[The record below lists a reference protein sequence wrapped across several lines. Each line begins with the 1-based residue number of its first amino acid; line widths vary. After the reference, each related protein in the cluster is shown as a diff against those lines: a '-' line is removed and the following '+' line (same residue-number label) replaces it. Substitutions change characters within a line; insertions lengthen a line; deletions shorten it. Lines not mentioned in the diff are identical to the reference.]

1 MAAHSEPALG
11 PCAVDVFAAAPG
23 VKRPERLV
31 ARVLI
36 VSPDAGGMSD
46 AIQRTLD
53 SGLPNYEQIA
63 FNTRRDFRRG
73 LSSQATVVVAG
84 GDGTI
89 AFVARAL
96 AGSRRRLGI
105 LPLGTYNNFARG
117 LGIPTNLRR
126 ALAVIRA
133 GRTRSVTLGRVN
145 DHYFLEAAA
154 IGIFG
159 EAILLGEKAKDGAL
173 TSISRELGA
182 VVKAQ
187 PFAFTT
193 RGDFEGHGRSRSLVF
208 TNTPSTGSRLPIG
221 TTEPTDPYLELSVGV
236 GASRSDLLG
245 RLVASSIRDKHEDDD
260 TISFRFRALT
270 ITTKPR
276 MAVVADNQRAG
287 RTPATVQAVP
297 GALRVIVPA

>member
-1 MAAHSEPALG
+1 
-11 PCAVDVFAAAPG
+11 VDVVATAPG

-53 SGLPNYEQIA
+53 SGLPTYEQIA
-63 FNTRRDFRRG
+63 FNPRRDFRRG

-117 LGIPTNLRR
+117 LGIPINLRS
-126 ALAVIRA
+126 ALAIVRA

-173 TSISRELGA
+173 MSISRELGA

-221 TTEPTDPYLELSVGV
+221 TTEPTDPFLELSVGV
-236 GASRSDLLG
+236 GESRSDLVG

-276 MAVVADNQRAG
+276 MAVIADNERAG

>member
-1 MAAHSEPALG
+1 VDLAAK
-11 PCAVDVFAAAPG
+11 AADM
-23 VKRPERLV
+23 KRAQRVVTRL
-31 ARVLI
+31 LI

-46 AIQRTLD
+46 AIQGTLD
-53 SGLPNYEQIA
+53 AGLPRYQQIA
-63 FNTRRDFRRG
+63 FDPRKDFRRG

-89 AFVARAL
+89 AFVARAM
-96 AGSRRRLGI
+96 AGTRRRLGI

-126 ALAVIRA
+126 AIGVVRA
-133 GRTRSVTLGRVN
+133 GRTRFVTLGRVN
-145 DHYFLEAAA
+145 DRYFLEAASV
-154 IGIFG
+154 GIFG
-159 EAILLGEKAKDGAL
+159 EAILLGEKAKDGEL
-173 TSISRELGA
+173 TSASRELGA

-187 PFAFTT
+187 PFAFST

-221 TTEPTDPYLELSVGV
+221 SAAPTDPYLELSVGV
-236 GASRSDLLG
+236 GESRLDLVG

-260 TISFRFRALT
+260 AISFQFRSLT

-276 MAVVADNQRAG
+276 MAVVADNERAG

-297 GALRVIVPA
+297 RALRVIVPA

>member
-1 MAAHSEPALG
+1 
-11 PCAVDVFAAAPG
+11 VDLVATVADM
-23 VKRPERLV
+23 KRPERTVTRL
-31 ARVLI
+31 LI
-36 VSPDAGGMSD
+36 VSHDAGGMSE
-46 AIQRTLD
+46 ALQGTLD

-63 FNTRRDFRRG
+63 FDARRDFRRR

-96 AGSRRRLGI
+96 AGTRRRLGI

-126 ALAVIRA
+126 AIAVVRA

-145 DHYFLEAAA
+145 DRYFLEAAA
-154 IGIFG
+154 VGIFG

-193 RGDFEGHGRSRSLVF
+193 SGDFEGHGRSRSLVF

-221 TTEPTDPYLELSVGV
+221 SGAPTDPFLELSVGV
-236 GASRSDLLG
+236 GESRSDLVG
-245 RLVASSIRDKHEDDD
+245 RLVASSIRDKHADHN
-260 TISFRFRALT
+260 TISFQFRSLT

-297 GALRVIVPA
+297 HALRVIVPA

>member
-1 MAAHSEPALG
+1 
-11 PCAVDVFAAAPG
+11 VDLVATVADM
-23 VKRPERLV
+23 KRPERTVTRL
-31 ARVLI
+31 LI
-36 VSPDAGGMSD
+36 VSHDAGGMSE
-46 AIQRTLD
+46 ALQSTLD

-63 FNTRRDFRRG
+63 FDARHDFRRR

-96 AGSRRRLGI
+96 AGTGRRLGI

-126 ALAVIRA
+126 AIAVVRA

-145 DHYFLEAAA
+145 DRYFLEAAA
-154 IGIFG
+154 VGIFG

-182 VVKAQ
+182 VVKAR

-193 RGDFEGHGRSRSLVF
+193 SGDFEGHGRSRSLVF

-221 TTEPTDPYLELSVGV
+221 SGAPTDPYLELSVGV
-236 GASRSDLLG
+236 GASRSDLIG
-245 RLVASSIRDKHEDDD
+245 RLVASSIRDKHADDD
-260 TISFRFRALT
+260 TISFQFRSLT

-297 GALRVIVPA
+297 HALRVIVPA

>member
-1 MAAHSEPALG
+1 
-11 PCAVDVFAAAPG
+11 VDLVTAAPG
-23 VKRPERLV
+23 VKRSERLV

-46 AIQRTLD
+46 AIQRTLET
-53 SGLPNYEQIA
+53 GLPGYEQIT
-63 FNTRRDFRRG
+63 FNPRRDFRRG
-73 LSSQATVVVAG
+73 LSSRATVVVAG

-126 ALAVIRA
+126 ALAVVRT
-133 GRTRSVTLGRVN
+133 GRTRSVTLGRIN
-145 DHYFLEAAA
+145 DRYFLEAAA

-193 RGDFEGHGRSRSLVF
+193 RGDFEGHGRCRSLVF

-221 TTEPTDPYLELSVGV
+221 TTEPTEPYLEMSVGV
-236 GASRSDLLG
+236 GESRSDLVG
-245 RLVASSIRDKHEDDD
+245 RLVASTIRDRHADDD
-260 TISFRFRALT
+260 TISFQFRSLT

-276 MAVVADNQRAG
+276 MAVVADNERAG
-287 RTPATVQAVP
+287 RTPATVRAVR

>member
-1 MAAHSEPALG
+1 
-11 PCAVDVFAAAPG
+11 VDLVTAAPG
-23 VKRPERLV
+23 VKRSERLV

-46 AIQRTLD
+46 AIQRTLET
-53 SGLPNYEQIA
+53 GLPGYEQIT
-63 FNTRRDFRRG
+63 FNPRRDFRRG
-73 LSSQATVVVAG
+73 LSSRATVVVAG

-126 ALAVIRA
+126 ALAVVRA
-133 GRTRSVTLGRVN
+133 GRTRSVTLGRIN
-145 DHYFLEAAA
+145 DRYFLEAAA

-187 PFAFTT
+187 PFVFTT
-193 RGDFEGHGRSRSLVF
+193 SGDFDGHGRSRSLVF

-221 TTEPTDPYLELSVGV
+221 TTEPTDPYLEMSVGV
-236 GASRSDLLG
+236 GESRSDLVG
-245 RLVASSIRDKHEDDD
+245 RLVASTIRDRHEDDD
-260 TISFRFRALT
+260 AISFQFRTLT

-276 MAVVADNQRAG
+276 MAVVADNERAG
-287 RTPATVQAVP
+287 RTPATVQAVR

>member
-1 MAAHSEPALG
+1 MT
-11 PCAVDVFAAAPG
+11 
-23 VKRPERLV
+23 RPERMVTRL
-31 ARVLI
+31 LI

-46 AIQRTLD
+46 AIQGTLD
-53 SGLPNYEQIA
+53 SGLPRYHQIA
-63 FNTRRDFRRG
+63 FDPRQDFRRG
-73 LSSQATVVVAG
+73 LSTQATVVVAG

-89 AFVARAL
+89 AFVARAI
-96 AGSRRRLGI
+96 AGTRRRLGI

-126 ALAVIRA
+126 AIAVVRE
-133 GRTRSVTLGRVN
+133 GRTRFVTLGRVN
-145 DHYFLEAAA
+145 ERYFLEAAS

-173 TSISRELGA
+173 TSASRELGA

-187 PFAFTT
+187 PFAFST

-221 TTEPTDPYLELSVGV
+221 SAAPTDPYLELSVGV
-236 GASRSDLLG
+236 GETRSDLLG
-245 RLVASSIRDKHEDDD
+245 RLVASSIRGKHEDDD
-260 TISFRFRALT
+260 TISFQFRSLT

-276 MAVVADNQRAG
+276 MAVVADNERAG

-297 GALRVIVPA
+297 RALRVIVPA

>member
-1 MAAHSEPALG
+1 
-11 PCAVDVFAAAPG
+11 
-23 VKRPERLV
+23 VKRSERPV

-46 AIQRTLD
+46 AIQRTLET
-53 SGLPNYEQIA
+53 GLPGYAQIA
-63 FNTRRDFRRG
+63 FNPRRDFRRG

-96 AGSRRRLGI
+96 AGSRSRLGI

-126 ALAVIRA
+126 ALAVVRA
-133 GRTRSVTLGRVN
+133 GRTRSVTLGRIN
-145 DHYFLEAAA
+145 DRYFLEAAA

-173 TSISRELGA
+173 TSLSRELGA

-221 TTEPTDPYLELSVGV
+221 TTEPTDPYLEMSVGV
-236 GASRSDLLG
+236 GESRSDLVG
-245 RLVASSIRDKHEDDD
+245 RLVASTIRDRHADDD
-260 TISFRFRALT
+260 AISFQFRSLT

-276 MAVVADNQRAG
+276 MPVVADNERAG
-287 RTPATVQAVP
+287 RTPATVQAVR

>member
-1 MAAHSEPALG
+1 M
-11 PCAVDVFAAAPG
+11 
-23 VKRPERLV
+23 KRPERTVTRL
-31 ARVLI
+31 LI
-36 VSPDAGGMSD
+36 VSHDAGGMSE
-46 AIQRTLD
+46 ALQGTLD

-63 FNTRRDFRRG
+63 FDARRDFRRR
-73 LSSQATVVVAG
+73 LSRQATVVVAG
-84 GDGTI
+84 GDGAI

-96 AGSRRRLGI
+96 AGTRRRLGI

-126 ALAVIRA
+126 AIAVVRA

-145 DHYFLEAAA
+145 DRYFLEAAA
-154 IGIFG
+154 VGIFG

-193 RGDFEGHGRSRSLVF
+193 SGDFEGHGRSRSLVF

-221 TTEPTDPYLELSVGV
+221 SGAPTDPYLELSVGV
-236 GASRSDLLG
+236 GESRSDLVG
-245 RLVASSIRDKHEDDD
+245 RLVASSIRDKHADPN
-260 TISFRFRALT
+260 TISFQFRSLT

-297 GALRVIVPA
+297 HALRVIVPA

>member
-1 MAAHSEPALG
+1 M
-11 PCAVDVFAAAPG
+11 VT
-23 VKRPERLV
+23 RL
-31 ARVLI
+31 LI

-46 AIQRTLD
+46 AIQGTLD
-53 SGLPNYEQIA
+53 SGLPHYQQIA
-63 FNTRRDFRRG
+63 FDPSKDFRRG

-89 AFVARAL
+89 AFVARAM
-96 AGSRRRLGI
+96 AETRRRLGI

-126 ALAVIRA
+126 AIAVIHA
-133 GRTRSVTLGRVN
+133 GRTRFVTLGRVN
-145 DHYFLEAAA
+145 ERYFLEAASV
-154 IGIFG
+154 GIFG
-159 EAILLGEKAKDGAL
+159 EAILLGEKAKDGEL
-173 TSISRELGA
+173 TSASRELGA

-187 PFAFTT
+187 PFAFST

-221 TTEPTDPYLELSVGV
+221 SAAPTDPYLELSVGV
-236 GASRSDLLG
+236 GESRSDLVG

-260 TISFRFRALT
+260 TISFQFRSLT
-270 ITTKPR
+270 ITTQPR
-276 MAVVADNQRAG
+276 MAVVADNERAG

-297 GALRVIVPA
+297 RALRVIVPA

>member
-1 MAAHSEPALG
+1 VALFEKAA
-11 PCAVDVFAAAPG
+11 D
-23 VKRPERLV
+23 VKRPERMVTRL
-31 ARVLI
+31 LI

-46 AIQRTLD
+46 AIQSRLT
-53 SGLPNYEQIA
+53 SGLARYRQIA
-63 FNTRRDFRRG
+63 FDPHQDFRRG

-89 AFVARAL
+89 AFVARAI
-96 AGSRRRLGI
+96 AGTRRRLGI

-117 LGIPTNLRR
+117 LGIPTNLHR
-126 ALAVIRA
+126 AIAVVRA
-133 GRTRSVTLGRVN
+133 GRTRFVTLGRVN
-145 DHYFLEAAA
+145 DRYFLETAS

-173 TSISRELGA
+173 TSASRELGA

-187 PFAFTT
+187 PFAFST

-221 TTEPTDPYLELSVGV
+221 SATPTDPYLELSVGV
-236 GASRSDLLG
+236 GESRSDLVG
-245 RLVASSIRDKHEDDD
+245 RLVASAIRDKHEDDD
-260 TISFRFRALT
+260 TISFQFRSLT
-270 ITTKPR
+270 IATKPR

-297 GALRVIVPA
+297 RALRVIVPA

>member
-1 MAAHSEPALG
+1 
-11 PCAVDVFAAAPG
+11 VDVFAAAPG
-23 VKRPERLV
+23 VKGPERLV
-31 ARVLI
+31 ARVLV
-36 VSPDAGGMSD
+36 VSPDAGSMSD

-53 SGLPNYEQIA
+53 SGLPTYEQIA
-63 FNTRRDFRRG
+63 FNPRRDFRRG

-117 LGIPTNLRR
+117 LGIPINLRS
-126 ALAVIRA
+126 ALAIVRA

-173 TSISRELGA
+173 MSISRELGA

-221 TTEPTDPYLELSVGV
+221 TTEPTDPFLELSVGV
-236 GASRSDLLG
+236 GESRSDLVG

-276 MAVVADNQRAG
+276 MAVIADNERAG

>member
-1 MAAHSEPALG
+1 
-11 PCAVDVFAAAPG
+11 VDVVATAPG

-53 SGLPNYEQIA
+53 SGLPTYEQIA
-63 FNTRRDFRRG
+63 FNPRRDFRRG

-117 LGIPTNLRR
+117 LGIPINLRS
-126 ALAVIRA
+126 ALAIVRA
-133 GRTRSVTLGRVN
+133 GRARSVTLGRVN

-173 TSISRELGA
+173 MSISRELGA

-221 TTEPTDPYLELSVGV
+221 TTEPTDPFLELSVGV
-236 GASRSDLLG
+236 GESRSDLVG

-276 MAVVADNQRAG
+276 MAVIADNERAG

>member
-1 MAAHSEPALG
+1 
-11 PCAVDVFAAAPG
+11 
-23 VKRPERLV
+23 VKRSERPA

-46 AIQRTLD
+46 AIQRTLET
-53 SGLPNYEQIA
+53 GLPDYEQIA
-63 FNTRRDFRRG
+63 FNPRRDFQRG

-126 ALAVIRA
+126 ALAVVRA
-133 GRTRSVTLGRVN
+133 GRTRSVTLGRIN
-145 DHYFLEAAA
+145 DRYFLEAAA

-173 TSISRELGA
+173 TSISHELGA

-221 TTEPTDPYLELSVGV
+221 TTEPTDPYLEMSVGV
-236 GASRSDLLG
+236 GESRSDLVG
-245 RLVASSIRDKHEDDD
+245 RLVASTIRDQHADDD
-260 TISFRFRALT
+260 TISFRFRSLR

-276 MAVVADNQRAG
+276 MAVVADNGRAG
-287 RTPATVQAVP
+287 RTPATVQAIRS
-297 GALRVIVPA
+297 ALRVIVPA